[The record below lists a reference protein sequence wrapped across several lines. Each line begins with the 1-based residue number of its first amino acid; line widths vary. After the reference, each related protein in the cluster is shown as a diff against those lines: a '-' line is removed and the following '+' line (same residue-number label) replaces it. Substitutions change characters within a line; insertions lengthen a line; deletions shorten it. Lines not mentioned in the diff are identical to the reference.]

1 MDASERIDA
10 IAVYAGGNL
19 TALAK
24 KVGLPPQRLYD
35 ISSGKTK
42 NFSKPV
48 ITGIISQFPNINV
61 NWLLTGEGEM
71 LMSPQPKEVFNEA
84 EPIDDSGEYME
95 IPIVPQTA
103 QAGFASGWGD
113 PEWLDAFPTVKVK
126 VEAGFRGSYLSFR
139 INGDSMETSDGL
151 GGFFS
156 GDLVL
161 GKKLDISYWGYGLSL
176 SRRKYWIIVTKADG
190 ILFKE
195 ISKHDKD
202 NGIITCHSLNP
213 MYNDYEYKL
222 DNVRALYYVTK
233 LIDRDIR

>member
-1 MDASERIDA
+1 MTASERINEIVKCSGLSLTDIA
-10 IAVYAGGNL
+10 I
-19 TALAK
+19 K
-24 KVGLPPQRLYD
+24 CELPPQRLYD

-42 NFSKPV
+42 TFSQSV
-48 ITGIISQFPNINV
+48 YTGILSQFPNV
-61 NWLLTGEGEM
+61 SPAWLLTGEGEM
-71 LMSPQPKEVFNEA
+71 LKSTTKEVYNEA
-84 EPIDDSGEYME
+84 EPIDDSGEYVE

-113 PEWLDAFPTVKVK
+113 PEWLDSFPTVRVR
-126 VEAGFRGSYLSFR
+126 VEPGFRGSFLSFR
-139 INGDSMETSDGL
+139 VNGDSMETADGL
-151 GGFFS
+151 GGFFP

-161 GKKLDISYWGYGLSL
+161 GKKLDISYWDYGLSL

-195 ISKHDKD
+195 IVKHDKN
-202 NGIITCHSLNP
+202 NGIITCHSINP
-213 MYNDYEYKL
+213 MYDDYEYKL